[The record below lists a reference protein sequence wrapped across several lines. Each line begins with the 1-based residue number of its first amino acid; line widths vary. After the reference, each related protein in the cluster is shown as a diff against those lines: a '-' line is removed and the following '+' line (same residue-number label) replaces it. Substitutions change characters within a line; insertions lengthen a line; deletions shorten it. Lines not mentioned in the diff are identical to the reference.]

1 MPELIRVK
9 MSDIEYGA
17 TPDVLVTL
25 GLGSCVGVCVYDPLL
40 RIGGMAHIMLPDSQ
54 LAYGVVKRGKYA
66 DTAIPDLVEGLSEKG
81 ALKTRMIV
89 KIAGGAQMFT
99 MFGQEDKIQI
109 GPRNVVAVE
118 RTIAELGL
126 RLNGRDVGGHSGR
139 TVYFDLSTG
148 VMTVKTLQV
157 EVNL

>member
-17 TPDVLVTL
+17 APDILVTL

-40 RIGGMAHIMLPDSQ
+40 KIGGMAHIMLPDSQ
-54 LAYGVVKRGKYA
+54 LARGAVTRGKFA
-66 DTAIPDLVEGLSEKG
+66 DTAVPDLVKGLNEKG
-81 ALKTRMIV
+81 ALKTRMVV
-89 KIAGGAQMFT
+89 KIAGGAQMFN
-99 MFGQEDKIQI
+99 MFGQEDKILI
-109 GPRNVVAVE
+109 GPRNVAAVE
-118 RTIAELGL
+118 RILAKLGL

-148 VMTVKTLQV
+148 AMTVKTLQM
-157 EVNL
+157 EINL

>member
-17 TPDVLVTL
+17 APDVLVTL
-25 GLGSCVGVCVYDPLL
+25 GLGSCIGVCVYDPFLQ
-40 RIGGMAHIMLPDSQ
+40 IGGMAHIMLPDSQ
-54 LAYGVVKRGKYA
+54 LARGIVNRGKFA
-66 DTAIPDLVEGLSEKG
+66 DTAVPDLVEGLNEKG
-81 ALKTRMIV
+81 AVKTRMIV

-118 RTIAELGL
+118 RTIAKLGL

-148 VMTVKTLQV
+148 AITIKTLQT
-157 EVNL
+157 EINL